1 MKTAF
6 RCGTAL
12 AVLLSLISCTG
23 PAEEAHDDAEGGHDE
38 HGDEVALSP
47 TALANARLRVME
59 LVPVAL
65 DAETTVPARI
75 TLDPRRE
82 ARVSAVTAGTLERIL
97 VRPGDPIKAGGSL
110 AMVQSPELGTAIGDH
125 LSATARLDVARAR
138 RERVE
143 TLRTGGFSSQA
154 EVAEAEANFTVAA
167 AEAEAAE
174 ERLRVFGVSPERVRP
189 KEGEH
194 FSSRFA
200 VTSPIEGEVLAIDV
214 SLGASV
220 ASGDPL
226 FHVGNLDEV
235 WLILDV
241 YERNLA
247 QVSVGA
253 SVSFTAEAY
262 GGEVFTGSVDQIGGW
277 LDPTSRTAE
286 VRVVVPNPGH
296 RLKPNMFAKAR
307 LALGNAEGGEGLVV
321 PADAV
326 QDVEGRPSAFVEE
339 VEEPGVYAV
348 RPVKTEPL
356 PDGRLRVLAGL
367 EPGDRVVVEGA
378 FTLKSELAKGELGE
392 GHAH

>member
-1 MKTAF
+1 MKTLS
-6 RCGTAL
+6 RSGTAF
-12 AVLLSLISCTG
+12 AVLSFLIACSG
-23 PAEEAHDDAEGGHDE
+23 SPKDEHSEEVEEDHDE
-38 HGDEVALSP
+38 HGDEVVLGTTALS
-47 TALANARLRVME
+47 NARLRVVE
-59 LVPVAL
+59 LALSAL

-75 TLDPRRE
+75 MLDPRRE

-97 VRPGDPIKAGGSL
+97 VRPGDTIATGGSL
-110 AMVQSPELGTAIGDH
+110 GTVLSPELGTAIGDH
-125 LSATARLDVARAR
+125 LSATAVLETARAR
-138 RERVE
+138 RERIE
-143 TLRTGGFSSQA
+143 TLRAGGFSSLA
-154 EVAEAEANFTVAA
+154 EVAEAEANYTVAA
-167 AEAEAAE
+167 AQAEAAE

-200 VTSPIEGEVLAIDV
+200 VKSPIDGEVLSIDV

-220 ASGDPL
+220 DSGDPL

-241 YERNLA
+241 YERSLA
-247 QVSVGA
+247 QVQIGA
-253 SVSFTAEAY
+253 PVSFTADAY
-262 GGEVFTGSVDQIGGW
+262 GDEVFTGTVDQIAGW
-277 LDPTSRTAE
+277 LDPDSRTAE

-307 LALGNAEGGEGLVV
+307 LALGGEGHGEGLVI

-339 VEEPGVYAV
+339 APGRYEV
-348 RPVKTEPL
+348 RPVRTQPL
-356 PDGRLRVLAGL
+356 PDGRLQVISGL
-367 EPGDRVVVEGA
+367 EAGDEVVFEGA
-378 FTLKSELAKGELGE
+378 FTLKSELSKGELGE

>member
-1 MKTAF
+1 MMTPF
-6 RCGTAL
+6 RLGQAL
-12 AVLLSLISCTG
+12 AALSLLISCGG
-23 PAEEAHDDAEGGHDE
+23 PDEEHHEEGEEGHAE
-38 HGDEVALSP
+38 HGDEVVLGG
-47 TALANARLRVME
+47 TALANARLRVVE
-59 LVPVAL
+59 LVPTAL
-65 DAETTVPARI
+65 DAATTVPARI

-82 ARVSAVTAGTLERIL
+82 ARVSAVTAGTLERVL
-97 VRPGDPIKAGGSL
+97 VRPGDPIAAGGSL
-110 AMVQSPELGTAIGDH
+110 GTVLSPELGAAIGDH
-125 LSATARLDVARAR
+125 LAATARVDVARAR

-143 TLRTGGFSSQA
+143 TLRGGGFSSAA
-154 EVAEAEANFTVAA
+154 EVAEAEAEFTVAA

-200 VTSPIEGEVLAIDV
+200 VKSPIDGEVLSIDV

-241 YERNLA
+241 YERSLA
-247 QVSVGA
+247 QVRMGA
-253 SVSFTAEAY
+253 GVSFTADAY
-262 GGEVFTGSVDQIGGW
+262 GDEVFTGTVDQISGW
-277 LDPTSRTAE
+277 LDPDSRTAE
-286 VRVVVPNPGH
+286 VRVVVPNADH

-307 LALGNAEGGEGLVV
+307 LELGGEGHGEGLVI

-326 QDVEGRPSAFVEE
+326 QDVEGRPSAFVQ
-339 VEEPGVYAV
+339 EEPGRYAV
-348 RPVKTEPL
+348 RPVRTEPL
-356 PDGRLRVLAGL
+356 PDGRLKVVSGL
-367 EPGDRVVVEGA
+367 EAGDEVVFEGA
-378 FTLKSELAKGELGE
+378 FTLKSELAKSELGE

>member
-1 MKTAF
+1 MMNPF
-6 RCGTAL
+6 RSGAAI
-12 AVLLSLISCTG
+12 AVLSLLMSCTG
-23 PAEEAHDDAEGGHDE
+23 PAEEHHEEAEEGHDA
-38 HGDEVALSP
+38 HGDEVVLGA
-47 TALANARLRVME
+47 TALANARLRVVE
-59 LVPVAL
+59 LAPTAL
-65 DAETTVPARI
+65 DAATTVPARI

-97 VRPGDPIKAGGSL
+97 VRPGDDIATGGSL
-110 AMVQSPELGTAIGDH
+110 GTVLSPELGTAIGDH
-125 LSATARLDVARAR
+125 LSATARLDTARAR
-138 RERVE
+138 RERIE
-143 TLRTGGFSSQA
+143 TLRAGGFSSLA

-200 VTSPIEGEVLAIDV
+200 VKSPIDGEVLSIDV

-220 ASGDPL
+220 DSGDPL

-241 YERNLA
+241 YERSLA
-247 QVSVGA
+247 KVQVGA
-253 SVSFTAEAY
+253 SVSFTADAY
-262 GGEVFTGSVDQIGGW
+262 GDEVFTGEVDQIGGW
-277 LDPTSRTAE
+277 LDPDSRTAE

-307 LALGNAEGGEGLVV
+307 LALGGEGHGEGLVI

-326 QDVEGRPSAFVEE
+326 QDVEGRLSVFVEE
-339 VEEPGVYAV
+339 EAGRYAV
-348 RPVKTEPL
+348 RPVRTEPL
-356 PDGRLRVLAGL
+356 PDGRQRVISGL
-367 EPGDRVVVEGA
+367 EAGDKVVFEGA
-378 FTLKSELAKGELGE
+378 FTLKSELAKSELGE

>member
-1 MKTAF
+1 MMNLFRTGTAF
-6 RCGTAL
+6 
-12 AVLLSLISCTG
+12 AVLSFLISCSG
-23 PAEEAHDDAEGGHDE
+23 PAEEHHEEAEGGHGD
-38 HGDEVALSP
+38 HGDEVVLGS
-47 TALANARLRVME
+47 TALANARLRVVE
-59 LVPVAL
+59 LTPSAL

-97 VRPGDPIKAGGSL
+97 VRPGDTIATGGSL
-110 AMVQSPELGTAIGDH
+110 GTVLSPDLGTAIGDH
-125 LSATARLDVARAR
+125 LAASARLDTARAR
-138 RERVE
+138 RDRIE
-143 TLRTGGFSSQA
+143 TLRAGGFSSLAEMAQA
-154 EVAEAEANFTVAA
+154 EADYTVAA

-200 VTSPIEGEVLAIDV
+200 VKSPIDGEVLSIDV

-220 ASGDPL
+220 DSGDPL

-241 YERNLA
+241 YERSLA
-247 QVSVGA
+247 KVQVGA
-253 SVSFTAEAY
+253 PVSFTADAY
-262 GGEVFTGSVDQIGGW
+262 GDEVFTGTVDQIGGW
-277 LDPTSRTAE
+277 LDPDSRTAE
-286 VRVVVPNPGH
+286 VRVVVPNPDH

-307 LALGNAEGGEGLVV
+307 LALGGEGHGEGLVV

-326 QDVEGRPSAFVEE
+326 QDVEGRPSAFIE
-339 VEEPGVYAV
+339 EEPGRYAV
-348 RPVKTEPL
+348 RPVRTEPL
-356 PDGRLRVLAGL
+356 PDGRLRVVSGL
-367 EPGDRVVVEGA
+367 EAGDKVVFEGA
-378 FTLKSELAKGELGE
+378 FTLKSELAKSELGE